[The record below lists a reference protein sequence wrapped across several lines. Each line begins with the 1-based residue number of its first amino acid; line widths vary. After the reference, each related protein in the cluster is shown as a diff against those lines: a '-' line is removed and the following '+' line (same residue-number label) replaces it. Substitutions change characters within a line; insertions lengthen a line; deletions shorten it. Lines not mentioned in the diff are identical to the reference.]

1 MALATTAGFA
11 QGAKSL
17 KFNEILVTNTESILD
32 EYGCRSAWIEFHND
46 AFASANAR
54 NCFLTT
60 NRAVLNEELS
70 APERIKM
77 MYQIPSGDVATGI
90 HGKQKM
96 LFFADNLP
104 KRGTFHTS
112 FTLAD
117 STENWIALYDANGTT
132 LLDSVT
138 VPALGENQSW
148 ARAKDGVGEW
158 RIVTADNVTPAATN
172 IVEQSEGKIAK
183 FKRLDSIKLP
193 FTIRIREWEL
203 SAIGGIGMTVMCMA
217 VVFSALAILWF
228 LFAAIGKIFANTWIF
243 IKIGKVFTGIISVFK
258 KAPAQAV
265 APAPAAS
272 VAKGG
277 MADEEMAAIC
287 MALHEHFGNVHDEE
301 SNVLTIDGGESSWHM
316 LTHTHSHP
324 YPYN

>member
-1 MALATTAGFA
+1 MVLAATAGFA

-96 LFFADNLP
+96 LFFADNMP
-104 KRGTFHTS
+104 KRGIFHTS

-172 IVEQSEGKIAK
+172 IVEQGEGKVAK
-183 FKRLDSIKLP
+183 FKRMDSLG
-193 FTIRIREWEL
+193 L
-203 SAIGGIGMTVMCMA
+203 GMTVMCMA

-228 LFAAIGKIFANTWIF
+228 LFAI
-243 IKIGKVFTGIISVFK
+243 IGKVFANTVSSTK
-258 KAPAQAV
+258 KAPAKAV
-265 APAPAAS
+265 APAPKKEEHMLR
-272 VAKGG
+272 KGG
-277 MADEEMAAIC
+277 KADEEMAAIC

-301 SNVLTIDGGESSWHM
+301 SDVLTIDGGESSWHM

>member
-1 MALATTAGFA
+1 MVLAATAGFA

-96 LFFADNLP
+96 LFFADNMP
-104 KRGTFHTS
+104 KRGIFHTS

-172 IVEQSEGKIAK
+172 IVEQGEGKVAK
-183 FKRLDSIKLP
+183 FKRMDSKGL
-193 FTIRIREWEL
+193 
-203 SAIGGIGMTVMCMA
+203 GMTVMCMA

-228 LFAAIGKIFANTWIF
+228 LFAI
-243 IKIGKVFTGIISVFK
+243 IGKVFANTVSSTK
-258 KAPAQAV
+258 KAPAKAV
-265 APAPAAS
+265 APAPKKEEHMLR
-272 VAKGG
+272 KGG
-277 MADEEMAAIC
+277 KADEEMAAIC

-301 SNVLTIDGGESSWHM
+301 SDVLTIDGGESSWHM

>member
-1 MALATTAGFA
+1 M
-11 QGAKSL
+11 
-17 KFNEILVTNTESILD
+17 
-32 EYGCRSAWIEFHND
+32 
-46 AFASANAR
+46 
-54 NCFLTT
+54 
-60 NRAVLNEELS
+60 LNEELS

-96 LFFADNLP
+96 LFFADNMP
-104 KRGTFHTS
+104 KRGIFHTS

-172 IVEQSEGKIAK
+172 IVEQGEGKVAK
-183 FKRLDSIKLP
+183 FKRMDSLG
-193 FTIRIREWEL
+193 L
-203 SAIGGIGMTVMCMA
+203 GMTVMCMA

-228 LFAAIGKIFANTWIF
+228 LFAI
-243 IKIGKVFTGIISVFK
+243 IGKVFANTVSSAK
-258 KAPAQAV
+258 KAPAKTA

-287 MALHEHFGNVHDEE
+287 MALHEHFGNIHDEE
-301 SNVLTIDGGESSWHM
+301 SDVLTIDGGESSWHM

>member
-1 MALATTAGFA
+1 MVLAATAGFA

-96 LFFADNLP
+96 LFFADNMP
-104 KRGTFHTS
+104 KRGIFHTS

-172 IVEQSEGKIAK
+172 IVEQSEGKMAK

-228 LFAAIGKIFANTWIF
+228 LFAI
-243 IKIGKVFTGIISVFK
+243 IGKVFANTVSSAK
-258 KAPAQAV
+258 KAPAKAA
-265 APAPAAS
+265 APAPAANDG
-272 VAKGG
+272 K
-277 MADEEMAAIC
+277 ADEEMAAIC

-301 SNVLTIDGGESSWHM
+301 SDVLTIDSGESSWHM

>member
-1 MALATTAGFA
+1 MMVLAASASFA

-17 KFNEILVTNTESILD
+17 KFNEILVTNTASIVD

-46 AFASANAR
+46 AFAPANAR

-60 NRAVLNEELS
+60 NRAVLNKDLS

-77 MYQIPSGDVATGI
+77 MYQIPSGDVATHI
-90 HGKQKM
+90 DGKQKM
-96 LFFADNLP
+96 LFHADALP
-104 KRGTFHTS
+104 KRGVFHTS

-148 ARAKDGVGEW
+148 AREKDGVGAW
-158 RIVTADNVTPAATN
+158 KIVTADNVTPAATN
-172 IVEQSEGKIAK
+172 IVEQGEGKVAK
-183 FKRLDSIKLP
+183 FKRMDSLG
-193 FTIRIREWEL
+193 L
-203 SAIGGIGMTVMCMA
+203 GMTVMCMA

-228 LFAAIGKIFANTWIF
+228 LFAIIGKIFAKT
-243 IKIGKVFTGIISVFK
+243 ISNAK
-258 KAPAQAV
+258 KTTAKEVAAPIV
-265 APAPAAS
+265 SP
-272 VAKGG
+272 VAKSD
-277 MADEEMAAIC
+277 ADDEVIAAIS

-301 SNVLTIDGGESSWHM
+301 SGILTIDGGESSWHM

>member
-1 MALATTAGFA
+1 MKKVLFSIMMALATTAGFA

-96 LFFADNLP
+96 LFFADNMP
-104 KRGTFHTS
+104 KRGIFHTS

-158 RIVTADNVTPAATN
+158 RIVTADNVTPAAAN
-172 IVEQSEGKIAK
+172 IVEQGEGKVAK
-183 FKRLDSIKLP
+183 FKRLDKRGL
-193 FTIRIREWEL
+193 
-203 SAIGGIGMTVMCMA
+203 GMTVMCMA

-228 LFAAIGKIFANTWIF
+228 LFAI
-243 IKIGKVFTGIISVFK
+243 IGKVFANTVSSAK

-265 APAPAAS
+265 APAPAANDG
-272 VAKGG
+272 K
-277 MADEEMAAIC
+277 ADEEMAAIC

-301 SNVLTIDGGESSWHM
+301 SDVLTIDGGESSWHM

>member
-1 MALATTAGFA
+1 MVLAATLSFA

-17 KFNEILVTNTESILD
+17 KFNEILVTNTASLVD

-46 AFASANAR
+46 AFAPANAR

-60 NRAVLNEELS
+60 NRAVLDEKLS

-77 MYQIPSGDVATGI
+77 MYQIPSGDVATHI
-90 HGKQKM
+90 EGKQKM
-96 LFFADNLP
+96 LFHADALP
-104 KRGTFHTS
+104 KRGVFHTS
-112 FTLAD
+112 FTLTD
-117 STENWIALYDANGTT
+117 NTENWIALYDANGTT

-148 ARAKDGVGEW
+148 AREKDGVGAW
-158 RIVTADNVTPAATN
+158 KIVTADNVTPAATN
-172 IVEQSEGKIAK
+172 IVEQGEGKVAK
-183 FKRLDSIKLP
+183 FKRLDS
-193 FTIRIREWEL
+193 R
-203 SAIGGIGMTVMCMA
+203 GVGMTVMCMA

-228 LFAAIGKIFANTWIF
+228 LFAI
-243 IKIGKVFTGIISVFK
+243 IGKVFAKTISSAK
-258 KAPAQAV
+258 KAPAKAAAS
-265 APAPAAS
+265 APKAAPAA
-272 VAKGG
+272 KNN
-277 MADEEMAAIC
+277 ADDEVMAAIS

-301 SNVLTIDGGESSWHM
+301 SGILTIDGGESSWHM

>member
-1 MALATTAGFA
+1 M
-11 QGAKSL
+11 
-17 KFNEILVTNTESILD
+17 TNTASLVD

-46 AFASANAR
+46 AFAPANAR

-60 NRAVLNEELS
+60 NRAVLDEKLS

-77 MYQIPSGDVATGI
+77 MYQIPSGDVATHI
-90 HGKQKM
+90 EGKQKM
-96 LFFADNLP
+96 LFHADALP
-104 KRGTFHTS
+104 KRGVFHTS
-112 FTLAD
+112 FTLTD

-148 ARAKDGVGEW
+148 AREKDGVGAW
-158 RIVTADNVTPAATN
+158 KIVTADNVTPAATN
-172 IVEQSEGKIAK
+172 IVEQGEGKVAK
-183 FKRLDSIKLP
+183 FKRLDS
-193 FTIRIREWEL
+193 R
-203 SAIGGIGMTVMCMA
+203 GVGMTVMCMA

-228 LFAAIGKIFANTWIF
+228 LFAI
-243 IKIGKVFTGIISVFK
+243 IGKVFAKTISSAK
-258 KAPAQAV
+258 KAPAKA
-265 APAPAAS
+265 APAA
-272 VAKGG
+272 KNN
-277 MADEEMAAIC
+277 ADDEVMAAIS

-301 SNVLTIDGGESSWHM
+301 SGILTIDGGESSWHM

>member
-1 MALATTAGFA
+1 MVLAATAGFA

-158 RIVTADNVTPAATN
+158 R
-172 IVEQSEGKIAK
+172 
-183 FKRLDSIKLP
+183 
-193 FTIRIREWEL
+193 
-203 SAIGGIGMTVMCMA
+203 
-217 VVFSALAILWF
+217 
-228 LFAAIGKIFANTWIF
+228 
-243 IKIGKVFTGIISVFK
+243 
-258 KAPAQAV
+258 
-265 APAPAAS
+265 
-272 VAKGG
+272 
-277 MADEEMAAIC
+277 
-287 MALHEHFGNVHDEE
+287 
-301 SNVLTIDGGESSWHM
+301 
-316 LTHTHSHP
+316 
-324 YPYN
+324 

>member
-1 MALATTAGFA
+1 MVVLATTAGFA

-17 KFNEILVTNTESILD
+17 KFNEILVTNTASIVD

-54 NCFLTT
+54 NCFLTN

-70 APERIKM
+70 APERIAM
-77 MYQIPSGDVATGI
+77 MYQIPAGNVATNI
-90 HGKQKM
+90 KGKQKM
-96 LFFADNLP
+96 LFYADGLP
-104 KRGTFHTS
+104 NRGIFHTN

-148 ARAKDGVGEW
+148 ARKVDGIGEW
-158 RIVTADNVTPAATN
+158 GIIEVENVTPKSTN
-172 IVEQSEGKIAK
+172 IVQAGEGKIAK
-183 FKRLDSIKLP
+183 FKRLDRRGL
-193 FTIRIREWEL
+193 
-203 SAIGGIGMTVMCMA
+203 GMTVMCMA

-228 LFAAIGKIFANTWIF
+228 LFAI
-243 IKIGKVFTGIISVFK
+243 IGKVFAKTLSSSK
-258 KAPAQAV
+258 KAPAKAA
-265 APAPAAS
+265 APAPNKE
-272 VAKGG
+272 VAETKNAQ
-277 MADEEMAAIC
+277 ADEEMAAIC

-301 SNVLTIDGGESSWHM
+301 SDILTIDGGESSWHM

>member
-1 MALATTAGFA
+1 MVILATTAGFA
-11 QGAKSL
+11 QGAKNL
-17 KFNEILVTNTESILD
+17 KFNEILVTNTASIVD

-60 NRAVLNEELS
+60 NRAVLNKELS

-77 MYQIPSGDVATGI
+77 MYQIPSGSVATHI
-90 HGKQKM
+90 EGKQKM
-96 LFFADNLP
+96 LFFADALP
-104 KRGTFHTS
+104 NRGVFHTN

-132 LLDSVT
+132 LLDSIT

-172 IVEQSEGKIAK
+172 IVEQGEGKIAK
-183 FKRLDSIKLP
+183 FKRMDSRGL
-193 FTIRIREWEL
+193 
-203 SAIGGIGMTVMCMA
+203 GMTVMCMA
-217 VVFSALAILWF
+217 VVFSALAILWW
-228 LFAAIGKIFANTWIF
+228 LFAIIGKIFAST
-243 IKIGKVFTGIISVFK
+243 ISSSK
-258 KAPAQAV
+258 KAPAKAA
-265 APAPAAS
+265 APAPKAAPA
-272 VAKGG
+272 AKGG
-277 MADEEMAAIC
+277 KADEEMAAIC

-301 SNVLTIDGGESSWHM
+301 SDIITIVGGASGWNS
-316 LTHTHSHP
+316 LTHTHA
-324 YPYN
+324 NN

>member
-1 MALATTAGFA
+1 MFLAATLSFA
-11 QGAKSL
+11 QGAKNL
-17 KFNEILVTNTESILD
+17 KFNEILVTNTASIVD

-60 NRAVLNEELS
+60 NRAVLNKELS

-96 LFFADNLP
+96 FFFADNKP
-104 KRGTFHTS
+104 KRGVFHTS
-112 FTLAD
+112 FVLAD

-132 LLDSVT
+132 LLDSIT

-158 RIVTADNVTPAATN
+158 QIVTADNVTPAATN
-172 IVEQSEGKIAK
+172 TVEQGEGKVAK
-183 FKRLDSIKLP
+183 FKRLDSRGL
-193 FTIRIREWEL
+193 
-203 SAIGGIGMTVMCMA
+203 GMTVMCMA
-217 VVFSALAILWF
+217 VVFSALAILWW
-228 LFAAIGKIFANTWIF
+228 LFAIIGKIFAST
-243 IKIGKVFTGIISVFK
+243 ISSTK
-258 KAPAQAV
+258 KAPAKA
-265 APAPAAS
+265 APAPKAAP
-272 VAKGG
+272 AKGN
-277 MADEEMAAIC
+277 ANEEVMAAIC

-301 SNVLTIDGGESSWHM
+301 SDILTINGGESSWHM

>member
-1 MALATTAGFA
+1 MKKVLLSIVMVLATTAGFA

-17 KFNEILVTNTESILD
+17 KFNEILVTNTASILD

-54 NCFLTT
+54 NCFLT
-60 NRAVLNEELS
+60 NDRRVLNKELS

-96 LFFADNLP
+96 LFFADNMP
-104 KRGTFHTS
+104 KRGVFHTS

-132 LLDSVT
+132 LLDSIT

-172 IVEQSEGKIAK
+172 IVEQGEGKVAK
-183 FKRLDSIKLP
+183 FKRMDSLG
-193 FTIRIREWEL
+193 L
-203 SAIGGIGMTVMCMA
+203 GMTVMCMA
-217 VVFSALAILWF
+217 VVFSALAILWW
-228 LFAAIGKIFANTWIF
+228 LFALIGKIFAST
-243 IKIGKVFTGIISVFK
+243 ISSAK
-258 KAPAQAV
+258 KAPAKAA
-265 APAPAAS
+265 APAPAAAPA
-272 VAKGG
+272 AK
-277 MADEEMAAIC
+277 ANANDEEMAAIC

-301 SNVLTIDGGESSWHM
+301 SDILTINGGESSWRM
-316 LTHTHSHP
+316 LTHTHA
-324 YPYN
+324 NN

>member
-1 MALATTAGFA
+1 MFRDVGKPLHGRGWGGFKIMRKTFLTILMVLATTAGFA

-77 MYQIPSGDVATGI
+77 MYQIPSGDVATSI
-90 HGKQKM
+90 HGKQKI
-96 LFFADNLP
+96 LFFADNMP
-104 KRGTFHTS
+104 KRGVFHTN

-172 IVEQSEGKIAK
+172 IVEQGEGKVAK
-183 FKRLDSIKLP
+183 FKRLDGYGL
-193 FTIRIREWEL
+193 
-203 SAIGGIGMTVMCMA
+203 GMTVMCMA

-228 LFAAIGKIFANTWIF
+228 LFAAIGKIFAST
-243 IKIGKVFTGIISVFK
+243 ISSAK
-258 KAPAQAV
+258 KAPAQAATP
-265 APAPAAS
+265 APTAPAA
-272 VAKGG
+272 KGG
-277 MADEEMAAIC
+277 KADEEMAAIC

-301 SNVLTIDGGESSWHM
+301 SDVLTIDGGESSWHM

>member
-1 MALATTAGFA
+1 MRKILTTLLAILATATSFA
-11 QGAKSL
+11 QGAKNL
-17 KFNEILVTNTESILD
+17 KFNEILVTNTASIVD

-54 NCFLTT
+54 NCFLTN
-60 NRAVLNEELS
+60 NRAVLNKELS

-77 MYQIPSGDVATGI
+77 MYQIPSGDVSTGI

-96 LFFADNLP
+96 LFFADELP
-104 KRGTFHTS
+104 KRGVFHTS

-158 RIVTADNVTPAATN
+158 QIVTADNVTPAATN
-172 IVEQSEGKIAK
+172 TVEQGEGKVAK
-183 FKRLDSIKLP
+183 FKRLDSLG
-193 FTIRIREWEL
+193 L
-203 SAIGGIGMTVMCMA
+203 GMTVMCMA
-217 VVFSALAILWF
+217 VVFSALAILWC
-228 LFAAIGKIFANTWIF
+228 LFALIGKIFANT
-243 IKIGKVFTGIISVFK
+243 ISNTK
-258 KAPAQAV
+258 KAPAKAA
-265 APAPAAS
+265 APTPAAAPAA
-272 VAKGG
+272 KGG
-277 MADEEMAAIC
+277 KADEEMAAIC

-301 SNVLTIDGGESSWHM
+301 SDILTINSGESSWHM
-316 LTHTHSHP
+316 LTRTHA
-324 YPYN
+324 NN

>member
-1 MALATTAGFA
+1 MMVLAATAGFA
-11 QGAKSL
+11 QGAKNL

-60 NRAVLNEELS
+60 NRDVLNEELS

-96 LFFADNLP
+96 LFFADNMP
-104 KRGTFHTS
+104 KRGIFHTS

-172 IVEQSEGKIAK
+172 IVEQGEGKVAK
-183 FKRLDSIKLP
+183 FKRMDSLG
-193 FTIRIREWEL
+193 L
-203 SAIGGIGMTVMCMA
+203 GMTVMCMA

-265 APAPAAS
+265 APAPAAP
-272 VAKGG
+272 APAANDGK
-277 MADEEMAAIC
+277 ADEEMAAIC

-301 SNVLTIDGGESSWHM
+301 SDVLTIDSGESSWHM

>member
-1 MALATTAGFA
+1 MVLAVTAGFA

-96 LFFADNLP
+96 LFFADNMP
-104 KRGTFHTS
+104 KRGIFHTS

-172 IVEQSEGKIAK
+172 IVEQSEGKMAK

-228 LFAAIGKIFANTWIF
+228 LFAI
-243 IKIGKVFTGIISVFK
+243 IGKVFANTVSSAK
-258 KAPAQAV
+258 KAPAKAA
-265 APAPAAS
+265 APAPAANDG
-272 VAKGG
+272 K
-277 MADEEMAAIC
+277 ADEEMAAIC

-301 SNVLTIDGGESSWHM
+301 SDVLTIDGGESSWHM

>member
-1 MALATTAGFA
+1 MVLAATVGFA

-17 KFNEILVTNTESILD
+17 KFNEILVTNTASLVD

-77 MYQIPSGDVATGI
+77 MYQIPAGSVATHI
-90 HGKQKM
+90 EGKQKM
-96 LFFADNLP
+96 LFFADALP
-104 KRGTFHTS
+104 NRGVFHTN

-132 LLDSVT
+132 LLDSIT

-148 ARAKDGVGEW
+148 AREKDGIGAWKV
-158 RIVTADNVTPAATN
+158 VTAENVTPAATN
-172 IVEQSEGKIAK
+172 TVEQGEGKVAK
-183 FKRLDSIKLP
+183 FKRMDSRGL
-193 FTIRIREWEL
+193 
-203 SAIGGIGMTVMCMA
+203 GMTVMCMA
-217 VVFSALAILWF
+217 VVFSALAILWW
-228 LFAAIGKIFANTWIF
+228 LFALIGKIFAST
-243 IKIGKVFTGIISVFK
+243 ISSAK
-258 KAPAQAV
+258 KAPAKEA
-265 APAPAAS
+265 APAPKAAP
-272 VAKGG
+272 AKGG
-277 MADEEMAAIC
+277 KADEEMAAIC

-301 SNVLTIDGGESSWHM
+301 SDVLTIVGGASGWNS
-316 LTHTHSHP
+316 LTHTRS
-324 YPYN
+324 NN

>member
-1 MALATTAGFA
+1 MRKTLITLMMILAATAGFA

-60 NRAVLNEELS
+60 NRDVLNEELS

-96 LFFADNLP
+96 LFFADNMP
-104 KRGTFHTS
+104 KRGIFHTS

-158 RIVTADNVTPAATN
+158 RIVTADNVTPTATN
-172 IVEQSEGKIAK
+172 IVEQGEGKVAK
-183 FKRLDSIKLP
+183 FKRMDSLG
-193 FTIRIREWEL
+193 L
-203 SAIGGIGMTVMCMA
+203 GMTVMCMA

-228 LFAAIGKIFANTWIF
+228 LFAI
-243 IKIGKVFTGIISVFK
+243 IGKVFANTVSSAK
-258 KAPAQAV
+258 KAPAKTA

-301 SNVLTIDGGESSWHM
+301 SDVLTIDGGESSWHM

>member
-1 MALATTAGFA
+1 MALAASAGFA
-11 QGAKSL
+11 QGAKNL
-17 KFNEILVTNTESILD
+17 KFNEILVTNTASIVD

-60 NRAVLNEELS
+60 NRAVLNKELS

-77 MYQIPSGDVATGI
+77 MYQIPSGDVATSI
-90 HGKQKM
+90 HGKQKI
-96 LFFADNLP
+96 LFFADNMP
-104 KRGTFHTS
+104 KRGIFHTS

-132 LLDSVT
+132 LLDSIT

-148 ARAKDGVGEW
+148 AREKDGVGAW
-158 RIVTADNVTPAATN
+158 KIVTAENVTPAATN
-172 IVEQSEGKIAK
+172 IVKQGEGKVAK
-183 FKRLDSIKLP
+183 FKRMDSL
-193 FTIRIREWEL
+193 
-203 SAIGGIGMTVMCMA
+203 GIGMTIICMM
-217 VVFSALAILWF
+217 VVFSSLAVLWF
-228 LFAAIGKIFANTWIF
+228 LFAMIGKIFAST
-243 IKIGKVFTGIISVFK
+243 ISSTK
-258 KAPAQAV
+258 KAPAKA
-265 APAPAAS
+265 APAPVAAP
-272 VAKGG
+272 AKSD
-277 MADEEMAAIC
+277 ANDEEMAAVC

-301 SNVLTIDGGESSWHM
+301 SDVLTIDGGESSWHM

>member
-1 MALATTAGFA
+1 MVLAATVGFA

-17 KFNEILVTNTESILD
+17 KFNEILVTNTASLVD

-77 MYQIPSGDVATGI
+77 MYQIPAGSVATHI
-90 HGKQKM
+90 EGKQKM
-96 LFFADNLP
+96 LFFADALP
-104 KRGTFHTS
+104 NRGVFHTN

-132 LLDSVT
+132 LLDSIT

-148 ARAKDGVGEW
+148 AREKDGIGAWKV
-158 RIVTADNVTPAATN
+158 VTAENVTPAATN
-172 IVEQSEGKIAK
+172 TVEQGEGKVAK
-183 FKRLDSIKLP
+183 FKRMDSRGL
-193 FTIRIREWEL
+193 
-203 SAIGGIGMTVMCMA
+203 GMTVMCMA
-217 VVFSALAILWF
+217 VVFSALAILWW
-228 LFAAIGKIFANTWIF
+228 LFALIGKIFAST
-243 IKIGKVFTGIISVFK
+243 ISSAK
-258 KAPAQAV
+258 KAPAKEA
-265 APAPAAS
+265 APAPKAAP
-272 VAKGG
+272 AKGN
-277 MADEEMAAIC
+277 ANDEEMAAIC

-301 SNVLTIDGGESSWHM
+301 SDILTIVGGASGWNS
-316 LTHTHSHP
+316 LTHTRS
-324 YPYN
+324 NN

>member
-1 MALATTAGFA
+1 MVLAATAGFA

-17 KFNEILVTNTESILD
+17 KFNEILVTNTASIVD

-46 AFASANAR
+46 AFAPANAR

-60 NRAVLNEELS
+60 NRAVLDKSLS

-77 MYQIPSGDVATGI
+77 MYQIPSGDVATHI
-90 HGKQKM
+90 EGKQKM
-96 LFFADNLP
+96 LFYADALP
-104 KRGTFHTS
+104 KRGVFHTS
-112 FTLAD
+112 FALND

-148 ARAKDGVGEW
+148 AREKDGIGEW
-158 RIVTADNVTPAATN
+158 KIVTTENVTPTATN
-172 IVEQSEGKIAK
+172 TVEQGEGKVAK
-183 FKRLDSIKLP
+183 FKRMDSLG
-193 FTIRIREWEL
+193 L
-203 SAIGGIGMTVMCMA
+203 GMTVMCMA
-217 VVFSALAILWF
+217 VVFSALAILWW
-228 LFAAIGKIFANTWIF
+228 LFAIIGKIFAST
-243 IKIGKVFTGIISVFK
+243 ISSAK
-258 KAPAQAV
+258 KAPAKEAV
-265 APAPAAS
+265 SAPMAPAT
-272 VAKGG
+272 KND
-277 MADEEMAAIC
+277 ADDEVMAAIC

-301 SNVLTIDGGESSWHM
+301 SDVLTIDGGESSWHM